1 MTQRLRPILIGLV
14 APVLAIAFS
23 VVVTSL
29 ILLATG
35 DPLGVTWETV
45 LSVGQRPRSI
55 AQILNLATIYYLS
68 ALAVAIGFRM
78 NLFNIGVDGQL
89 RVAAFAAA
97 MVAGNLSLPF
107 PLSVV
112 LAVLVAGVTGGLWA
126 GIAGYLKVKR
136 GVSEVI
142 STIMLNAIA
151 TGLVAFLL
159 RQFGEARGNDITTP
173 ILAEGSRA
181 PGIDLIPGSSQ
192 QVGSLIILAVLAGV
206 AYWIVLNRTR
216 FGFRL
221 RATGHSQGAAVASGI
236 DVKRMIIISMLLSG
250 GMAGLVG
257 LPLVFGESYSFG
269 LTFPGGLGFTGIAV
283 ALLGRNHPVGVAF
296 GAILFA
302 YLEVAGNPLQI
313 IAGVSP
319 EIITIMQGV
328 IVLAVVVSYE
338 LVRRYRVHDE
348 QRRVARALANDDPG
362 AGSGSGGGGGSGSAA
377 REPERTP
384 A

>member
-1 MTQRLRPILIGLV
+1 MNGRVRAALLSLA
-14 APVLAIAFS
+14 APVLAITFS
-23 VVVTSL
+23 IVVTSL
-29 ILLATG
+29 ILVATG
-35 DPLGVTWETV
+35 DPFGLTWQTV
-45 LSVGQRPRSI
+45 LDVGLRPRSI
-55 AQILNLATIYYLS
+55 AQILNLGTIYYLS

-78 NLFNIGVDGQL
+78 NLFNIGVDGQY

-107 PLSVV
+107 PLSIV
-112 LAVLVAGVTGGLWA
+112 LAVIVAGITGGLWA

-136 GVSEVI
+136 GVNEVI

-173 ILAEGSRA
+173 VIAEGSRA
-181 PGIDLIPGSSQ
+181 PGIDLIPGSTEP
-192 QVGSLIILAVLAGV
+192 VNSLIVLAILAGI

-221 RATGHSQGAAVASGI
+221 RATGRSQGAAVASGI
-236 DVKRMIIISMLLSG
+236 DVKRMVIISMLLSG
-250 GMAGLVG
+250 GMAGMVG

-283 ALLGRNHPVGVAF
+283 ALLGRNHPIGVAF
-296 GAILFA
+296 GAVLFA
-302 YLEVAGNPLQI
+302 YLEVAANPLQI
-313 IAGVSP
+313 IADVSP

-328 IVLAVVVSYE
+328 IVLAVVISYE
-338 LVRRYRVHDE
+338 LVRRYRVRDE
-348 QRRVARALANDDPG
+348 QQRVAKALA
-362 AGSGSGGGGGSGSAA
+362 AGEGGGSADSIGGQTPP
-377 REPERTP
+377 REPERTS